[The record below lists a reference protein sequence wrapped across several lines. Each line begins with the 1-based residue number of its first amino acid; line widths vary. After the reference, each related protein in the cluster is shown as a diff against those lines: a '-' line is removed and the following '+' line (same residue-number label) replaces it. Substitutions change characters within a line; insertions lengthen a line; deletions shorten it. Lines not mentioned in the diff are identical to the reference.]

1 MGVGALEL
9 ARKDAG
15 VSAYTLSRNVEAGK
29 RAPSDGSDAAIECS
43 MVGLESQLTRL

>member
-15 VSAYTLSRNVEAGK
+15 ASAYTLSRKVEAGK
-29 RAPSDGSDAAIECS
+29 RALSDGSEAAIECS
-43 MVGLESQLTRL
+43 SVGLES